1 VRLTGEERRH
11 RTLLPSSG
19 LRVTQRRVHDRTM
32 LLSAMVSL
40 LVGLSAA
47 ATAADAA
54 GATAGSP
61 LAPVTSLA
69 IVYRNLSLNATAS
82 IIARVVVRKS
92 GCTMVEP
99 PASHLTLT
107 LEIDPTLGPEAYSAT
122 FDGNRSATIR
132 GGDRM
137 GATFGAGAFLR
148 AAQFSPAGLVPPQ
161 PTPPPPPPPPSPP
174 PVPISSE
181 WWAGEA
187 NRSYGA
193 LRCSL
198 LSCEPS
204 C

>member
-1 VRLTGEERRH
+1 
-11 RTLLPSSG
+11 
-19 LRVTQRRVHDRTM
+19 M

-47 ATAADAA
+47 AAAAAAAADAA
-54 GATAGSP
+54 GATGSP

-69 IVYRNLSLNATAS
+69 IVYHDLSLNATAS

-92 GCTMVEP
+92 GCTVVEP

-107 LEIDPTLGPEAYSAT
+107 LEIDPTLGPEAYAAR

-193 LRCSL
+193 LQQA
-198 LSCEPS
+198 SCHHCHAS
-204 C
+204 RASKRHRHFQNSATSD